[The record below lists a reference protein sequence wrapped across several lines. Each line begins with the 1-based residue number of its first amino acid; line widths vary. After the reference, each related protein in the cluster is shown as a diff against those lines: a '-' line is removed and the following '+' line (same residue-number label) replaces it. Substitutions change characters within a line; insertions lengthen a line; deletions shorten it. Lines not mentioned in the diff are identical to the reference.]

1 MDGFVSKHVVVIVA
15 ALITAGLLW
24 YASRN
29 GSRNGSRNEQ
39 FKPHRPHHRNPD
51 KLNPET
57 TLIARVPR

>member
-1 MDGFVSKHVVVIVA
+1 MDPLAFVSKHIVVLVA

-24 YASRN
+24 YA
-29 GSRNGSRNEQ
+29 SRNEQ